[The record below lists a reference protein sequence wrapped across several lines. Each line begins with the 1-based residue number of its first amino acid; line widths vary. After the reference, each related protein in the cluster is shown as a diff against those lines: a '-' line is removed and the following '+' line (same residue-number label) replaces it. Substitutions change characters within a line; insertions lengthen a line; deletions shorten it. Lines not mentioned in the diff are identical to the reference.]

1 MLTRSF
7 PHTLVPFMS
16 DSLETEHVEAAR
28 DGHVLHV
35 TLNRPEK
42 KNALTR
48 AMYNALAD
56 ALLGAADDGDI
67 RVVVLSGRDGVFTAG
82 NDLGDFMMDPPTG
95 PDSPV
100 FRFLTALVGFPKPL
114 VVAVNG
120 PAIGIGTTLL
130 LHADL
135 AYAAPDTRFQ
145 MPFVPLGLVPEA
157 ASSLLV
163 PRLAGHARA
172 AELLMFGEP
181 FSAETAREI
190 GLVNEVAPASDV
202 VDRALE
208 RARQL
213 AALPPAAVRLT
224 KAFLRRP
231 HADAVADTISQEG
244 AAFIERLASPEAQEA
259 FTAFFEKRPA
269 DFSRFS

>member
-1 MLTRSF
+1 
-7 PHTLVPFMS
+7 MS
-16 DSLETEHVEAAR
+16 ETSSEHVLAER
-28 DGHVLHV
+28 DGHVLHL
-35 TLNRPEK
+35 TLSRIEK

-48 AMYNALAD
+48 DMYDALANALDEATQD
-56 ALLGAADDGDI
+56 TGI
-67 RVVVLSGRDGVFTAG
+67 RVVVLSGRDRVFTAG
-82 NDLGDFMMDPPTG
+82 NDLMDFMAAPPTG
-95 PDSPV
+95 PESPV
-100 FRFLTALVGFPKPL
+100 FRFLTTLVGFPKPL
-114 VVAVNG
+114 LVAVDG

-135 AYAAPDTRFQ
+135 AYATPETRFQ

-181 FSAETAREI
+181 FSSDTAREI
-190 GLVNEVAPASDV
+190 GLINEVVDSDAV
-202 VDRALE
+202 VSRALE
-208 RARQL
+208 RAHQL
-213 AALPPAAVRLT
+213 AALPPEAVRQT

-231 HADAVADTISQEG
+231 LADSVADTISHEG
-244 AAFIERLASPEAQEA
+244 AAFMQRLTSPEAQEA

-269 DFSRFS
+269 DFSRFE

>member
-1 MLTRSF
+1 
-7 PHTLVPFMS
+7 MS
-16 DSLETEHVEAAR
+16 DSSSEHVHSVQN
-28 DGHVLHV
+28 GTVLHI
-35 TLNRPEK
+35 TLSRIEK

-48 AMYNALAD
+48 AMYDALAD
-56 ALLGAADDGDI
+56 ALAEAAASAETC
-67 RVVVLSGRDGVFTAG
+67 VVVLSGRDRVFTAG
-82 NDLGDFMMDPPTG
+82 NDLMDFMAAPPTG

-114 VVAVNG
+114 LVAVDG

-135 AYAAPDTRFQ
+135 AYATPETRFQ

-157 ASSLLV
+157 ASSLLL

-181 FSAETAREI
+181 FSADTAREI
-190 GLVNEVAPASDV
+190 GLVNEIVDSDAV
-202 VDRALE
+202 VSRALE

-213 AALPPAAVRLT
+213 AALPPSAVRQT

-231 HADAVADTISQEG
+231 LAEAVAETISQEG
-244 AAFIERLASPEAQEA
+244 AAFMERLTSPEAQEA
-259 FTAFFEKRPA
+259 FTAFFEKRPP
-269 DFSRFS
+269 DFSRFE